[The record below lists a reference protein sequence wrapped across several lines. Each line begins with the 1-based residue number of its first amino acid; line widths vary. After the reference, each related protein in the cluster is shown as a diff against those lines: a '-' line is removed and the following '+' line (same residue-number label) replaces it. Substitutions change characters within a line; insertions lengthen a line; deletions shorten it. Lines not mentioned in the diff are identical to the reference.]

1 MPTFL
6 SDPTQGFYLAV
17 IAVAVV
23 TGALFARNQDRKSA
37 RPFAVALLV
46 LLLVYLCDRFSES
59 PREEAVRRATA
70 MADAANAKDPDAFV
84 VHLAETFEYHGGQT
98 PVRKNR
104 SEVKA
109 SGFWGMLRQLN
120 VRVTAWGFDRADVK
134 ELGDDAVEI
143 GFLAK
148 GEADGKPYPVYI
160 RATFKKQGDG
170 AMKLTSFTTYNP
182 AKQTEYLAIPGFP

>member
-1 MPTFL
+1 MPAFL
-6 SDPTQGFYLAV
+6 ADPTSGFYLAL
-17 IAVAVV
+17 IAFAVV
-23 TGALFARNQDRKSA
+23 TGALFARNQDKKSA
-37 RPFAVALLV
+37 RPFGVALLV
-46 LLLVYLCDRFSES
+46 LLLVYLCDKSFES

-70 MADAANAKDPDAFV
+70 MADAANAKNPDAFV
-84 VHLAETFEYHGGQT
+84 EHLAESFEYHGGQT
-98 PVRKNR
+98 PVKKNR

-109 SGFWGMLRQLN
+109 SGWWNMLRQMN

-134 ELGDDAVEI
+134 ELGPDAVEI

-148 GEADGKPYPVYI
+148 GEAEGKPYPVYI

-170 AMKLTSFTTYNP
+170 AMKLTAFTTYNP